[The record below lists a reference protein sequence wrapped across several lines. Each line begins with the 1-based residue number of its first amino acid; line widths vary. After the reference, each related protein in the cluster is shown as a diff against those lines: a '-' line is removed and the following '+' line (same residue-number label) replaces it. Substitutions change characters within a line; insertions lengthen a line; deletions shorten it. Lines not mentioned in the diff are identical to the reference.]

1 MSLSRRRRLMK
12 PGRVPIGTTV
22 KVREHH
28 RIAERRGMVGRVA
41 DRNEGDGYVAVDGFS
56 GGFIDVG
63 YERFLRMPVAL
74 VLAILWLGG
83 MALLSPCV
91 LTLFALGTLL
101 AS

>member
-1 MSLSRRRRLMK
+1 MK

-41 DRNEGDGYVAVDGFS
+41 DRYEGDGYVAVDVRFS
-56 GGFIDVG
+56 GGFIGVG

-101 AS
+101 ASVVAGA